1 MSKHYFLL
9 ILSCAIIVSC
19 FSVNAYGESV
29 DDMHNSAYQLMKDG
43 KYAKAVETYTTILE
57 MKEYDETA
65 LLNRAVAFAT
75 LGNDKL
81 ALNDFSLV
89 LDKDPE
95 NLTALNGKA
104 TILSN
109 FECFSYNDCGPLQS
123 LQTLE
128 KMLEI
133 DPENEEI
140 LQKRNF
146 MFKKG
151 MDDAPKFAKFDVR
164 NTNGDYIVNIQQIV
178 RDKNGNL
185 VSVIENAGTDIS
197 PTLLTEKYLDSREEI
212 AEYFKKEIVKI
223 GDDEYVKWRY
233 EVIMSDSEEEKRIF
247 FGSSKSREIVPDGEE
262 NGRKMF
268 LQLELIIALFPAVNV
283 DVGDTNIKI
292 TEIFKKI

>member
-1 MSKHYFLL
+1 MLKRNFFL
-9 ILSCAIIVSC
+9 ILSCTIIISC
-19 FSVNAYGESV
+19 FSVNAYGDSV
-29 DDMHNSAYQLMKDG
+29 DDMHNSAYQLMKNG
-43 KYAKAVETYTTILE
+43 EYVKAVETYTTILE
-57 MKEYDETA
+57 IEEYDETA

-75 LGNDKL
+75 IGNDKS

-109 FECFSYNDCGPLQS
+109 FECISYNDCGPLQS
-123 LQTLE
+123 LRTLE

-133 DPENEEI
+133 DPDNEEI
-140 LQKRNF
+140 LLKRNF
-146 MFKKG
+146 MFKKSSES
-151 MDDAPKFAKFDVR
+151 DTKFASFDVR

-178 RDKNGNL
+178 RDNNGNL

-197 PTLLTEKYLDSREEI
+197 PTLLTEKYLDSREEV

-223 GDDEYVKWRY
+223 GDDDYIKWRY
-233 EVIMSDSEEEKRIF
+233 EVIMSDSEEERIF
-247 FGSSKSREIVPDGEE
+247 FGANKSRETVPDGEN

-268 LQLELIIALFPAVNV
+268 LQLELITAIFPAVNV
-283 DVGDTNIKI
+283 DVGDSNIKI
-292 TEIFKKI
+292 TEVFKKI

>member
-1 MSKHYFLL
+1 MLKRNFLL
-9 ILSCAIIVSC
+9 ILSCTVIVSC
-19 FSVNAYGESV
+19 FSVNAYGDSV
-29 DDMHNSAYQLMKDG
+29 DDMHNSAYQLMKNG
-43 KYAKAVETYTTILE
+43 EYEKAIETYTTILE
-57 MKEYDETA
+57 IEEYDETA

-75 LGNDKL
+75 VGDDKS

-95 NLTALNGKA
+95 NLIALNGKA

-109 FECFSYNDCGPLQS
+109 FECISYDNCGPLQS

-140 LQKRNF
+140 LLKRNF
-146 MFKKG
+146 MFTEG
-151 MDDAPKFAKFDVR
+151 LSGNSKFAMFDVR
-164 NTNGDYIVNIQQIV
+164 ETNGDYIVNIQQIV

-197 PTLLTEKYLDSREEI
+197 PTLLTEKYLDSREKVS
-212 AEYFKKEIVKI
+212 EYFKKEIVKI
-223 GDDEYVKWRY
+223 GDDDYVKWRY
-233 EVIMSDSEEEKRIF
+233 DVIMSDSEEERIF
-247 FGSSKSREIVPDGEE
+247 FGANKSQETVPDGEN

-268 LQLELIIALFPAVNV
+268 MKIDLIIALFPAVNV
-283 DVGDTNIKI
+283 DVGDSNIKI
-292 TEIFKKI
+292 TEVFKKI

>member
-1 MSKHYFLL
+1 MLKRNFLL
-9 ILSCAIIVSC
+9 ILSCTIIISC
-19 FSVNAYGESV
+19 FSVNAYGDSV
-29 DDMHNSAYQLMKDG
+29 DDMHNSAYQLMKNG
-43 KYAKAVETYTTILE
+43 EYVKAIETYTTILE
-57 MKEYDETA
+57 IEEYDETA

-75 LGNDKL
+75 IGNDKS

-109 FECFSYNDCGPLQS
+109 FECISYNDCGPLQS

-133 DPENEEI
+133 DPDNEEI
-140 LQKRNF
+140 LLKRNF

-151 MDDAPKFAKFDVR
+151 MDDDTKFASFDVR

-178 RDKNGNL
+178 RDNNGNL

-197 PTLLTEKYLDSREEI
+197 PTLLTEKYLDSREDV
-212 AEYFKKEIVKI
+212 AEYFKK
-223 GDDEYVKWRY
+223 
-233 EVIMSDSEEEKRIF
+233 
-247 FGSSKSREIVPDGEE
+247 
-262 NGRKMF
+262 
-268 LQLELIIALFPAVNV
+268 
-283 DVGDTNIKI
+283 
-292 TEIFKKI
+292 

>member
-1 MSKHYFLL
+1 MLKRNFLL
-9 ILSCAIIVSC
+9 ILSCTIIISC
-19 FSVNAYGESV
+19 FSVNAYGDSV
-29 DDMHNSAYQLMKDG
+29 DDMHNSAYQLMKNG
-43 KYAKAVETYTTILE
+43 EYQKAIETYTTILE
-57 MKEYDETA
+57 IEEYDETA

-75 LGNDKL
+75 VGDDKS

-109 FECFSYNDCGPLQS
+109 FECISYNDCGPLQS

-133 DPENEEI
+133 DPDNEEI
-140 LQKRNF
+140 LLKRNF

-151 MDDAPKFAKFDVR
+151 MDDDTKFASFDVR

-178 RDKNGNL
+178 RDNNGNL

-197 PTLLTEKYLDSREEI
+197 PTLLTEKYLDSREEV

-223 GDDEYVKWRY
+223 GDDDYIKWRY
-233 EVIMSDSEEEKRIF
+233 EVIMSDSEEERIF
-247 FGSSKSREIVPDGEE
+247 FGANKSRETVPDGED
-262 NGRKMF
+262 NRGKKFM
-268 LQLELIIALFPAVNV
+268 QVNLITSIFPAVNV
-283 DVGDTNIKI
+283 DVGDTTIKI
-292 TEIFKKI
+292 IEVFKKS

>member
-1 MSKHYFLL
+1 MLKRNFLL
-9 ILSCAIIVSC
+9 ILSCTIIISC
-19 FSVNAYGESV
+19 FSVNAYGDSV
-29 DDMHNSAYQLMKDG
+29 DDMHNSAYQLMKNVE
-43 KYAKAVETYTTILE
+43 YVKAIETYTTIFE
-57 MKEYDETA
+57 IEEYDETA

-75 LGNDKL
+75 IGNDKS

-109 FECFSYNDCGPLQS
+109 FECISYNDCGPLQS

-133 DPENEEI
+133 DPDNEEI
-140 LQKRNF
+140 LLKRNF

-151 MDDAPKFAKFDVR
+151 MDDDTKFASFDVR

-178 RDKNGNL
+178 RDNNGNL

-197 PTLLTEKYLDSREEI
+197 PTLLTEKYLDSREEV

-223 GDDEYVKWRY
+223 GDDDYIKWRY
-233 EVIMSDSEEEKRIF
+233 EVIMSDSEEERIF
-247 FGSSKSREIVPDGEE
+247 FGANKSRETVPDGEN

-283 DVGDTNIKI
+283 DVGDSKIKI
-292 TEIFKKI
+292 TEVFKKI